1 MKLFGTA
8 QPFIESQENSFKIG
22 RLVANYDFFK
32 SLFKYSD
39 FDQYHIFCPTFAN
52 CKLTQKRIS
61 QDIPTGQ
68 KEKVKVFHIA
78 SLKKSIAENNYH
90 IFHLGG
96 WGFSFPGLIHLRNKY
111 AKRLFPITG
120 VTHSLN
126 VKEASFYALKVSAAP
141 VLPFDSIVCT
151 SKCGKKVIQNLFAA
165 TENNFDKM
173 NIKYNGRMDVIPLGI
188 DDANRTVPDRTE
200 SRKLLSIDA
209 DSFVILSLGRLA
221 SNNKMDF
228 APFLATV
235 KRFIEKNKD
244 KKINLILAGGAD
256 TGEQR
261 FMKELLQENQLEE
274 KTKLFF
280 NFQDHQK
287 QLLYSAA
294 DIYAAP
300 IDNFQE
306 TFGLSVVEAMAHE
319 CAVVVSDFNGYSELV
334 DDGINGI
341 KVPTFW
347 ADTTKDFKDVS
358 EIMNFPTYQLL
369 LSQSVAVDF
378 DNMLQAFQELLEKP
392 EKCRELGK
400 AAREKVNQNYFW
412 SDVIKR
418 YCTLWDTLA
427 DQAQDK
433 SIKFDKP
440 KNPWEIDYFSVFS
453 HYSSKLVSNDSRIFL
468 SEYGSEVL
476 KSGNIPA
483 VYSDIGASV
492 ILPQLVT
499 IALKSIAENTITA
512 AQFTGSLK
520 KHATISDSTAMY
532 YLLWMVKYNL
542 VNIDAGTIGR

>member
-8 QPFIESQENSFKIG
+8 QPFVESQENSFKIG

-39 FDQYHIFCPTFAN
+39 FDQFHIFCPTFAN
-52 CKLTQKRIS
+52 CKLTEQRIS
-61 QDIPTGQ
+61 EDIPTGQ
-68 KEKVKVFHIA
+68 KEKIKVFHIT

-96 WGFSFPGLIHLRNKY
+96 WGFSYPGLIHLRNKHS
-111 AKRLFPITG
+111 KRLFPVTG

-126 VKEASFYALKVSAAP
+126 VKQAAFYALKVCASPA
-141 VLPFDSIVCT
+141 LPFDSIVCT
-151 SKCGKKVIQNLFAA
+151 SKCGKKVMQNLFGE
-165 TENNFDKM
+165 TENNFNKM
-173 NIKYNGRMDVIPLGI
+173 KIKYHGRMDVIPLGI
-188 DDANRTVPDRTE
+188 DDANRNIPDRNE
-200 SRKLLSIDA
+200 SRNLLSIDA

-221 SNNKMDF
+221 SDNKMDF
-228 APFLATV
+228 APFLAAV
-235 KRFIEKNKD
+235 RRFIDKNKD
-244 KKINLILAGGAD
+244 KKIKLILAGGAD
-256 TGEQR
+256 RGEQK
-261 FMKELLQENQLEE
+261 FMRELLRENQLEDI
-274 KTKLFF
+274 TKLFF

-334 DDGINGI
+334 DHGINGI

-347 ADTTKDFKDVS
+347 ADTTADFEDVS

-378 DNMLQAFQELLEKP
+378 DNMLQAFQELLENP

-400 AAREKVNQNYFW
+400 AARKKVEQNYFW
-412 SDVIKR
+412 SDIIKR
-418 YCTLWDTLA
+418 YCALWDDLA
-427 DQAQDK
+427 GQAQDN
-433 SIKFDKP
+433 SIKIDKP
-440 KNPWEIDYFSVFS
+440 KNPWEIDYFSIFS
-453 HYSSKLVSNDSRIFL
+453 QYPSKLVSDDSKVSL
-468 SEYGSEVL
+468 SEHGRAVL
-476 KSGNIPA
+476 VSGNIPD
-483 VYSDIGASV
+483 VYSDIAASV

-499 IALKSIAENTITA
+499 IGLRSIAKTTITA
-512 AQFTGSLK
+512 AKFTGSLK
-520 KHATISDSTAMY
+520 KHAAISDSTAMY
-532 YLLWMVKYNL
+532 YLLWMAKYSL
-542 VNIDAGTIGR
+542 VQIYD